1 MENETKIMATFHSGA
16 EINREPQQTDEP
28 NAISETE
35 INEKD

>member
-1 MENETKIMATFHSGA
+1 MDDETKIMATFHSDA
-16 EINREPQQTDEP
+16 EINREPQHTDEP